1 MSSAKKIEET
11 LAHIDD
17 LFNDTPASDSADSIE
32 PALKAEGSVGLVAD
46 QQELQSSAP
55 EVQDE
60 LNSASE
66 NFGEQN
72 LTPES
77 LSQIEMQ
84 KSEHLSAIDE
94 TVADQ
99 EAPDLIEPDQDIA
112 NTSERLDQ
120 IEVAVESE
128 TVQSSS
134 QVVVFRKKEI
144 EDEIEATFAR
154 TQPNDQL
161 TAVAG
166 HLLDN
171 VNESSKIADAL
182 ISGIETF
189 QGRVES
195 LVLTSQVC
203 ATSSSDLE
211 ISALRTRT
219 LAQGSFDT
227 VKELQTLVM
236 MTHSALEA
244 LTDKVQSTAQRSIE
258 SSNLIEGL
266 QEQTQKII
274 SIIDTVVGIA
284 DQTNLLALN
293 AAIEA
298 ARAGDQGLGFA
309 VVADEVRTLAE
320 ESEAAAKTIGEAMD
334 LLKGEMRE
342 VIDQAK
348 INQEQ
353 AQTDI
358 GKGQQITDSLNRI
371 KGDAEQIREISSHFI
386 DRSERIVHEVN
397 RFKNSTEKIERGA
410 EIYKQASTQ
419 VMWSIKEQRKAVK
432 DINGA
437 AAELHSLA
445 QSLKDTTHYGHATD
459 VMASAAQE
467 LSATVHETEIAN
479 SQIKGSIDNI
489 SQSIKDQLVLG
500 EKSLGSSSLVD
511 ESITS
516 INENCAKAFDM
527 IGSLIGVIGGSRGVF
542 DELIAA
548 IASSAGG
555 ARKLYELVE
564 KIKLRLRQVDETVTK
579 ITEIGLKINM
589 LAVNGDI
596 EAARAGHYGSGFSVV
611 ASDIRKLA
619 MESSYNAH
627 SISHLIQLTKESV
640 TFVSINIFSSESSNA
655 FEAKRVEGTTRHV
668 DQIQGLLESAFE
680 CIEKIDEQAQKNKEG
695 IHLVKQTLE
704 NFSQA
709 LSSDQEL
716 VKSILEQ
723 NERQKEKMEDLAIT
737 MEELAQLSE
746 KMRKA

>member
-1 MSSAKKIEET
+1 MTASKKIEET
-11 LAHIDD
+11 LAHIDEIFSDPSTSD
-17 LFNDTPASDSADSIE
+17 LEDINKMESASGEGSIEQAEFSGPNSSETTTENTCSLPQVDPILGSAAGENEKLPNHQSEEIASDEQAGPVGVVSDKVSDLHVKIE
-32 PALKAEGSVGLVAD
+32 
-46 QQELQSSAP
+46 
-55 EVQDE
+55 
-60 LNSASE
+60 ASE
-66 NFGEQN
+66 KNDEQSTIELPN
-72 LTPES
+72 LVIPEF
-77 LSQIEMQ
+77 SQ
-84 KSEHLSAIDE
+84 K
-94 TVADQ
+94 
-99 EAPDLIEPDQDIA
+99 
-112 NTSERLDQ
+112 
-120 IEVAVESE
+120 
-128 TVQSSS
+128 
-134 QVVVFRKKEI
+134 KKEI
-144 EDEIEATFAR
+144 ESEIEAVFAR
-154 TQPNDQL
+154 SQPNDQL

-166 HLLDN
+166 HLLEN
-171 VNESSKIADAL
+171 VKESSEIADKL
-182 ISGIETF
+182 MTGIESF

-195 LVLTSQVC
+195 LVATSQVC
-203 ATSSSDLE
+203 STSSSDLE
-211 ISALRTRT
+211 MSALRTRT
-219 LAQGSFDT
+219 LAQSSFDT

-266 QEQTQKII
+266 QEQTQKIV

-320 ESEAAAKTIGEAMD
+320 ESEAAAKVIGEAMD
-334 LLKGEMRE
+334 LLKGEMKE

-371 KGDAEQIREISSHFI
+371 KADAEQIREISSHFI

-432 DINGA
+432 DISGA
-437 AAELHSLA
+437 ASELHALA
-445 QSLKDTTHYGHATD
+445 NNLKTSSQFGHATD
-459 VMASAAQE
+459 VMASAAQQ
-467 LSATVHETEIAN
+467 LAATVHETELAN

-489 SQSIKDQLVLG
+489 SQSIKDQIQLG
-500 EKSLGSSSLVD
+500 EKALASTQLVD
-511 ESITS
+511 ESITT
-516 INENCAKAFDM
+516 INENCSTAFDM

-548 IASSAGG
+548 IALSAEG
-555 ARKLYELVE
+555 ARKLYDLVE

-596 EAARAGHYGSGFSVV
+596 EAARAGNFGSGFSVV

-627 SISHLIQLTKESV
+627 SISHLIQMTKESV

-668 DQIQGLLESAFE
+668 DQIQGLLESAFD
-680 CIEKIDEQAQKNKEG
+680 CIEKIDEQAQRNKEG
-695 IHLVKQTLE
+695 IQVVKQTLE
-704 NFSQA
+704 SFSQA
-709 LSSDQEL
+709 LQSDQES
-716 VKSILEQ
+716 VKTILEQ

-746 KMRKA
+746 KMRAA